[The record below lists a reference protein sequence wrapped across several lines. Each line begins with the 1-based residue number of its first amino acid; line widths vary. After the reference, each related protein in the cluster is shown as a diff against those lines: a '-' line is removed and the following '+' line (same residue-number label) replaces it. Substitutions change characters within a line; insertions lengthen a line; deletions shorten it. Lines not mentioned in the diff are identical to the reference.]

1 MRLALVLPLIASLS
15 LLSCGSSVNPAL
27 KSSIDKRVLSFP
39 QSSDNVYEAPD
50 KAEPLPIA
58 VGQWARYK
66 LTDDDNN
73 PALMT
78 YKVVGEDA
86 GAYWLETVRETY
98 TERQVTLLLVK
109 LGDRRSLEGIE
120 VRAMKQKTDDD
131 SVMEFPG
138 AMLSLMQSLWKPSL
152 ESMVIDWQ
160 GKEQDD
166 ARVPA
171 GVFKRCYQAYTTV
184 SLFGSSKST
193 RNWSH
198 PAVPMSGS
206 VRTQS
211 VDSTFSMVLLEF
223 GLDGAT
229 SEIGI

>member
-1 MRLALVLPLIASLS
+1 MRLSLVLPLIASLALS
-15 LLSCGSSVNPAL
+15 SCGPSVNPAL
-27 KSSIDKRVLSFP
+27 KSSIDKRILSFP
-39 QSSDNVYEAPD
+39 QSSDNVYEAPAS
-50 KAEPLPIA
+50 AEPLPPA

-78 YKVVGEDA
+78 YKIVGEDA

-98 TERQVTLLLVK
+98 TEKQVTLLLVK
-109 LGDRRSLEGIE
+109 LGDRRSLDGFE
-120 VRAMKQKTDDD
+120 VRAMKQKVDDD
-131 SVMEFPG
+131 TPTEFPS
-138 AMLSLMQSLWKPSL
+138 AMLGLMQSLWKPML
-152 ESMVIDWQ
+152 ESMVIDWN

-184 SLFGSSKST
+184 SLFGSSKTT
-193 RNWSH
+193 RNWAH

-206 VRTQS
+206 VRSQS

-223 GLDGAT
+223 GLDGAK